1 MELSGLFLRA
11 DCVKHIDRIADNALQ
26 NVDRIRDRCVHAAKQ
41 LGNEFLA
48 GRQSCESFDLVDADD
63 LAFDHT
69 DFDRQYLSILELVLL
84 DEAADDLCRSNSIL
98 RGECESRRALEVLFD
113 ALDACLL
120 AAMRSI
126 VFFTT

>member
-48 GRQSCESFDLVDADD
+48 GRQSCESFDLVDADIV
-63 LAFDHT
+63 
-69 DFDRQYLSILELVLL
+69 RQVQP
-84 DEAADDLCRSNSIL
+84 
-98 RGECESRRALEVLFD
+98 
-113 ALDACLL
+113 
-120 AAMRSI
+120 
-126 VFFTT
+126 